1 MKRLNVK
8 LLAVSTGVL
17 AVIFIQT
24 MMTNYT
30 AFNFEHYTPFRW
42 FVQGV
47 VLLWTITFSLRIV
60 EKLNSLPKDKG
71 VTKY

>member
-17 AVIFIQT
+17 IVIFLEG
-24 MMTNYT
+24 MMSLGT
-30 AFNFEHYTPFRW
+30 AFNFEHYTPFSW

-47 VLLWTITFSLRIV
+47 ILLWTICMSLRFV
-60 EKLNSLPKDKG
+60 EKQNSLPKDKG
-71 VTKY
+71 ITKY

>member
-17 AVIFIQT
+17 IVIFLEGL
-24 MMTNYT
+24 MSLGT
-30 AFNFEHYTPFRW
+30 AFNFEHYTPFSW

-47 VLLWTITFSLRIV
+47 ILLWTICMSLRVV
-60 EKLNSLPKDKG
+60 EKECSSPKDKG
-71 VTKY
+71 ITKY

>member
-17 AVIFIQT
+17 AVIFLEG
-24 MMTNYT
+24 MMTLGS
-30 AFNFEHYTPFRW
+30 AFNFEHYTPFSW

-47 VLLWTITFSLRIV
+47 VLLWTITFSLRCV
-60 EKLNSLPKDKG
+60 EKITTMPQDKG

>member
-17 AVIFIQT
+17 AVIFLEG
-24 MMTNYT
+24 MMTLGS
-30 AFNFEHYTPFRW
+30 AFNFEHYTPFSW

-47 VLLWTITFSLRIV
+47 VLLWTITFSLRFV
-60 EKLNSLPKDKG
+60 EKLDSLPQDKG

>member
-17 AVIFIQT
+17 IVIFLEG
-24 MMTNYT
+24 MMSLGT
-30 AFNFEHYTPFRW
+30 AFNFEHYTPFSW

-47 VLLWTITFSLRIV
+47 ILLWTICMSLRVV
-60 EKLNSLPKDKG
+60 ELECSLHKDKG
-71 VTKY
+71 ITKY